1 MFVYLKVRK
10 ENTLTNVR
18 LEVAPSRLLDDLF
31 ANMMPLGAAAL
42 PLHLVPRIELNVGRL
57 DEELLV
63 PLLDLL
69 LQRGRV
75 HPGQGVAVQGDQ
87 LGGNLHSTDRKKL
100 DPNMHF
106 SLLIFKLALK

>member
-1 MFVYLKVRK
+1 VRT

-42 PLHLVPRIELNVGRL
+42 SLHLVSRVELNIGRL

-69 LQRGRV
+69 LERGRV

-87 LGGNLHSTDRKKL
+87 LGGNLNSRDRKKL
-100 DPNMHF
+100 DPNTQTKKRLF
-106 SLLIFKLALK
+106 VLDL